1 MIFTYNGLSAAFKL
15 FARGRLSRLGK
26 NEHFW
31 FWLKKVSLPILST
44 TQTKIKKPPLTLFFN
59 YKAGWIK
66 CDFSLTLI
74 ICWIA
79 PWHFFKEEKQPR
91 LRGCDVLYEL
101 CSCAP
106 ADGRHTLHRFQ
117 TCMLVTVALA
127 RHVCAE
133 EWCPPVPQRSPD
145 VAERLR
151 AAVGLSQRVASS
163 ATHAHQW

>member
-1 MIFTYNGLSAAFKL
+1 MLFTYNGLSAAFKL
-15 FARGRLSRLGK
+15 FAREKWAFLILIEEMFSS
-26 NEHFW
+26 HFINNTNIN
-31 FWLKKVSLPILST
+31 KK
-44 TQTKIKKPPLTLFFN
+44 KPLTLFFN

-145 VAERLR
+145 VADRLR